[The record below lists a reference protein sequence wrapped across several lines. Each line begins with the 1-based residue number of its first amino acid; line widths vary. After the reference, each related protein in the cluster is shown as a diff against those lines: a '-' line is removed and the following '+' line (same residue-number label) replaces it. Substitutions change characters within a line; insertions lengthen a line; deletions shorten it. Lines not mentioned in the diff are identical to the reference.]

1 VTWRLGLEGPSAN
14 ARIAAL
20 SRLSLVPLMLLSEPL
35 ETPHSPQDLPFADPL
50 TGVLVVYVVLSLVYA
65 YGARREVR
73 LAPFCVAD
81 TVLLGLLVYGEGG
94 AVADVRFMLCIP
106 TLIAAFLAGP
116 RLTLQLTILSVAA
129 FVAASLAH
137 PSLGRDF
144 PLRFV
149 VVHGL
154 DLAWRGGLAVVMSY
168 FLMRRSER
176 IRQLAE
182 SRRSLV
188 AQALTAEAR
197 ARRELAYA
205 LHDELVQELLT
216 AQQDVTA
223 ARRGR
228 VEYLERAQRALG
240 VAVDR
245 LRRQIFR
252 LHPPEL
258 ERAGL
263 AAALEALAAQQP
275 LPDGSLPIVVVA
287 PDATGVDDE
296 LLFSVG
302 RELLTNAM
310 RHAGARSV
318 SLTVERD
325 GDRIVLSC
333 RDDGLGMARRRRDEA
348 LAQGHLGLAAC
359 TERVESLGG
368 MLELAPVLGG
378 GTCVRAAIP
387 ASPAPAAGAA
397 AVAPARALSAVPG

>member
-1 VTWRLGLEGPSAN
+1 VTGRLGLEGPSAH

-20 SRLSLVPLMLLSEPL
+20 ARLSLVPLMLLAEPL
-35 ETPHSPQDLPFADPL
+35 ETPHSPRDLPFSDPL
-50 TGVLVVYVVLSLVYA
+50 SGILIVYVALALVYA
-65 YGARREVR
+65 YAARREVR
-73 LAPFCVAD
+73 LAPFFVAD

-94 AVADVRFMLCIP
+94 ALADVRFTLCIP
-106 TLIAAFLAGP
+106 ALVAAFLVGP
-116 RLTLQLTILSVAA
+116 RLTLQLTVLSVTA
-129 FVAASLAH
+129 FVAASVAH

-144 PLRFV
+144 PLRV
-149 VVHGL
+149 VIVHAL

-168 FLMRRSER
+168 FLMRRAER

-240 VAVDR
+240 VAVER

-263 AAALEALAAQQP
+263 AAALEAVAAQQP
-275 LPDGSLPIVVVA
+275 LPDGSLPILVVS

-310 RHAGARSV
+310 RHSGARTV

-325 GDRIVLSC
+325 GDQVVLSC
-333 RDDGLGMARRRRDEA
+333 RDDGLGMAPERRHEA
-348 LAQGHLGLAAC
+348 VAQGHLGLAAC
-359 TERVESLGG
+359 TERVEALGG
-368 MLELAPVLGG
+368 RLELTPVLGG

-387 ASPAPAAGAA
+387 APRVPDVAA
-397 AVAPARALSAVPG
+397 AVAPAAALSAVLG